1 MKKGYIHVYTG
12 DGKGK
17 TTAALGLIVR
27 ACGAGLRVYLCQFI
41 KGGIYSEIKTL
52 KKRFCDVTLQQ
63 CGNGCFIK
71 GKPSQ
76 KDIELA
82 HRGLEKLRTAVSSG
96 KYDVIIADEA
106 NCAVS
111 CGLFTIMELLQLID
125 EKPDH
130 VELIFTGRSASKKL
144 IERADLVTEM
154 KELKHY
160 YKKGIKARPGIE
172 S

>member
-1 MKKGYIHVYTG
+1 MKGYVHIYTG
-12 DGKGK
+12 NGKGK

-52 KKRFCDVTLQQ
+52 RKRFCDVTIQQ
-63 CGNGCFIK
+63 CGRGCFIR

-82 HRGLEKLRTAVSSG
+82 RRGLKKLRTAVLSG
-96 KYDVIIADEA
+96 KYDVIIADEV
-106 NCAVS
+106 NCAIS
-111 CGLFTIMELLQLID
+111 CGLFKTTEIIRLID

-130 VELIFTGRSASKKL
+130 VELIFTGRNAPKKL
-144 IERADLVTEM
+144 IDRADLVTEM
-154 KELKHY
+154 KEVKHY
-160 YKKGIKARPGIE
+160 FHKGIKARPGIE
-172 S
+172 A

>member
-1 MKKGYIHVYTG
+1 MKKGYVQVYTG

-17 TTAALGLIVR
+17 TTAALGLILR

-52 KKRFCDVTLQQ
+52 KQRFCDVTIQQ

-71 GKPSQ
+71 GKPSR

-82 HRGLEKLRTAVSSG
+82 HRGLRKLRTAVSCR
-96 KYDVIIADEA
+96 KYDVVIVDEA
-106 NCAVS
+106 NYAVT
-111 CGLFTIMELLQLID
+111 CGLITTGELLKLIGK
-125 EKPDH
+125 KPDN
-130 VELIFTGRSASKKL
+130 VELVFTGRNASKEL
-144 IERADLVTEM
+144 IKRADLVTEM
-154 KELKHY
+154 KEIKHY